1 MNALLPLSC
10 LGLAN
15 CPSPGALQIKSYFVH
30 CATRISPICPF
41 PFLAPCPSL
50 DLHSLWYL
58 NCCHSCLASLSLN
71 GPLSVQSISQATQP
85 DSFPQSTAWICHFFV
100 YKVSKH
106 CMAPV
111 AHRTR
116 SKAPSLDSRPPQAG
130 PHPSAP
136 NVSQPHEFYDSA
148 IHGVPE
154 TDPGLLVS
162 PLSLMLLS
170 LSRILFSIFA

>member
-1 MNALLPLSC
+1 MNALLPFFLS

-50 DLHSLWYL
+50 DLHSLWHL
-58 NCCHSCLASLSLN
+58 NCCHSFWASLSLN
-71 GPLSVQSISQATQP
+71 GHFLCNPFPRPQP

-100 YKVSKH
+100 YKVSEH

-116 SKAPSLDSRPPQAG
+116 SKSPSLDSRPPQAG

-148 IHGVPE
+148 IRGVPE
-154 TDPGLLVS
+154 TDPGLLVC
-162 PLSLMLLS
+162 PLSRMLLS